1 NQVSYFDPETIDVKI
16 LPIMGGRRL
25 ALADAPIDSVTFAH
39 RGIRPYP
46 PGNVMIFDA
55 LTSSSSSD
63 AFISGDITVSWSH
76 RNRLDNP
83 DILVFQSDGDIGPE
97 PGTTY
102 NVRLYDGAILLASAT
117 GLTGT
122 TYNFAPVPSGISDAF
137 IEVESVRDGYI
148 SWQFHRVP
156 FVYIGGSSSG
166 A

>member
-1 NQVSYFDPETIDVKI
+1 
-16 LPIMGGRRL
+16 
-25 ALADAPIDSVTFAH
+25 APIDSVTFAH

-63 AFISGDITVSWSH
+63 AVISGDITVSWAH

-83 DILVFQSDGDIGPE
+83 DVLVFQSDGDIGPE

-102 NVRLYDGAILLASAT
+102 NVRLYDGVTLLASAT

-122 TYNFAPVPSGISDAF
+122 MYNFAPVPGGIIDPF
-137 IEVESVRDGYI
+137 IELESKRDGYM